1 MRRGETKTKPKQ
13 LEQSDM
19 FKMASVKREFMP
31 REKNKTYRNTQT
43 SKKPLSFTS
52 RLLAI
57 RERFSTDPLPVY
69 TGINMRDAERP
80 VRGRW
85 CRRQT
90 EQEVQVSVCFEC
102 EVLRMDPLGVHGGT
116 SRGFLPVVKRQVSA
130 AFPDEMLHRS
140 QVHVGIQNLP
150 KAMQHHVRKSHSVH
164 FIYRK
169 KRGDFTVACRTAWL
183 GK

>member
-1 MRRGETKTKPKQ
+1 M
-13 LEQSDM
+13 
-19 FKMASVKREFMP
+19 
-31 REKNKTYRNTQT
+31 
-43 SKKPLSFTS
+43 
-52 RLLAI
+52 
-57 RERFSTDPLPVY
+57 
-69 TGINMRDAERP
+69 
-80 VRGRW
+80 
-85 CRRQT
+85 
-90 EQEVQVSVCFEC
+90 QVSVCFEC

-169 KRGDFTVACRTAWL
+169 KRGDFTVACRTA
-183 GK
+183 